1 MADYIEPTKT
11 SFNAAEQVAIDA
23 VQQTA
28 NNLLTRTGSVIRE
41 LIIRP
46 VAYLLSWA
54 SGNVDNSIKQYSVAY
69 LKTSQ
74 KTENPV
80 ADLVASNYFVERRD
94 ATPSKGI
101 ITLTLKDSPSLTL
114 AAGSRFSVAGNQ
126 VCTPVRYMIQE
137 VPGTD
142 SDTLVYIKAIPFGDN
157 KWLANI
163 PVVAV
168 NPGPLELPVGSEVNL
183 NFSCATYDAADL
195 TSPITGGTGTET
207 DAELMKRAEYNTAAA
222 GIGTYY
228 GLKKK
233 LDKAPAKVFGL
244 SVIAGEDK
252 PLFRARFNSVNINP
266 GGYVDC
272 HVKTSNQAVTEA
284 VPVNIALMSGST
296 TMYTAT
302 IPSTLCPGFI
312 LVDSVIA
319 GGVKPA
325 YYTVTYGTD
334 DNTTN
339 AAGARLSDQQNAVIN
354 FPTTNIPEGTTTA
367 DVYLTYMP
375 GIHQLQQ
382 YMDSDTEHFI
392 GQDIKIKAAVPV
404 ALNINCAVH
413 CDRELEDDEITGIK
427 QAVVDYVNSMQV
439 GTGVINFSDI
449 REAVL
454 VSFPDVDLRLP
465 CVITGDVYT
474 TDGHI
479 DTLYSNTG
487 IFDIR
492 NSPNTNYWG
501 YQVCFFSACVANV
514 RLNVI

>member
-28 NNLLTRTGSVIRE
+28 NDLLTRTGSVIRE

-46 VAYLLSWA
+46 IAYLLSWA
-54 SGNVDNSIKQYSVAY
+54 SGNVDNSIRQYSIAY

-74 KTENPV
+74 RTENPV
-80 ADLVASNYFVERRD
+80 ADLVASNYFVERRE

-101 ITLTLKDSPSLTL
+101 ITLTLSSNTLTI
-114 AAGSRFSVAGNQ
+114 AAGARFTVAGNQ
-126 VCTPVRYMIQE
+126 VCTTVRYI
-137 VPGTD
+137 VTDSPGTD
-142 SDTLVYIKAIPFGDN
+142 SDTLVYIRAIPSGN
-157 KWLANI
+157 NYLANI

-168 NPGPLELPVGSEVNL
+168 NPGPLELPVGSTVSL
-183 NFSCATYDAADL
+183 NFSCATFVEADL

-207 DAELMKRAEYNTAAA
+207 DADLMKRAEYNTAAA

-233 LDKAPAKVFGL
+233 LDKAPVNVFEL

-284 VPVNIALMSGST
+284 VNVPIALMSGST

-339 AAGARLSDQQNAVIN
+339 AAGARLSDQQNAVVN
-354 FPTTNIPEGTTTA
+354 FPTTDIPEGTTTA
-367 DVYLTYMP
+367 DIYLTYMP
-375 GIHQLQQ
+375 GVHQLQQ
-382 YMDSDTEHFI
+382 YMDQDTEHFI
-392 GQDIKIKAAVPV
+392 GQDIKVKAAVPV
-404 ALNINCAVH
+404 ALKINCSVH
-413 CDRELEDDEITGIK
+413 SDKELEDDEITGIK
-427 QAVVDYVNSMQV
+427 QAIVDYVNSMTV

-449 REAVL
+449 RASVL

-501 YQVCFFSACVANV
+501 YQVCFFSACVDNV

>member
-28 NNLLTRTGSVIRE
+28 NDLLTRTGSVIRE

-46 VAYLLSWA
+46 IAYLLSWA
-54 SGNVDNSIKQYSVAY
+54 SGNVDNSIRQYSIAY

-74 KTENPV
+74 RTENPV
-80 ADLVASNYFVERRD
+80 ADLVASNYFVERRE

-101 ITLTLKDSPSLTL
+101 ITLTLSSNTLTI
-114 AAGSRFSVAGNQ
+114 AAGARFTVAGNQ
-126 VCTPVRYMIQE
+126 VCTTVRYI
-137 VPGTD
+137 VTDSPGTD
-142 SDTLVYIKAIPFGDN
+142 SDTLVYIRAIPSGSN
-157 KWLANI
+157 YLANI

-168 NPGPLELPVGSEVNL
+168 NPGPLELPVVSTVNL
-183 NFSCATYDAADL
+183 NFSCATFVAADL

-233 LDKAPAKVFGL
+233 LDKAPVNVFGL

-284 VPVNIALMSGST
+284 VNVPIALMSGST

-367 DVYLTYMP
+367 DIYLTYMP
-375 GIHQLQQ
+375 GVHQLQQ
-382 YMDSDTEHFI
+382 YMDQDTEHFI
-392 GQDIKIKAAVPV
+392 GQDIKVKAAVPV
-404 ALNINCAVH
+404 ALKINCAVH

-427 QAVVDYVNSMQV
+427 QAIVDYVNSMTV

-449 REAVL
+449 RASVL

-501 YQVCFFSACVANV
+501 YQVCFFSACVDNV